1 MGCMS
6 GCVERLCGVIYESR
20 CCRWL
25 VVLGGFVVLLCGFYA
40 FHPLAGGQASS
51 ANGAVWGSMIALL
64 GVVLAFLKEFLHTWL
79 FPPVFEIKATGCKP
93 HWQEFETKNKNG
105 QKGAPQKWFAIEVK
119 NAGLSAAKDVRVYF
133 NGIQSNRIPDFN
145 AYQCLP
151 VRQAFG
157 EAPMEKEPLPRPVLV
172 PRKARFLYSFCYVQK
187 GVQEDWLHFK
197 FGRMP
202 VALAHVCCREG
213 CWFKFEILVT
223 TDTPYALGTRAKF
236 KLSYDGV
243 YEHELTIEKIA

>member
-157 EAPMEKEPLPRPVLV
+157 EAPMEKEPLPRPVPV
-172 PRKARFLYSFCYVQK
+172 PRNVRFFFSFFYTEKGQQGRGHFSFART
-187 GVQEDWLHFK
+187 
-197 FGRMP
+197 P
-202 VALAHVCCREG
+202 TALRCVSWGEEF
-213 CWFKFEILVT
+213 WFKFEILVT
-223 TDTPYALGTRAKF
+223 TDTPYPLGTRAKF
-236 KLSYDGV
+236 KVTYSGGYKGKLKV
-243 YEHELTIEKIA
+243 KPI